1 MDRDQPKAPD
11 ETPETDPV
19 IVDASPGGVAVVLL
33 NRPQRHNAFND
44 RMIAALDDAFE
55 TLRGAD
61 HVRVVI
67 LRGAG
72 KSFSAGADLEW
83 MRSASHFTPEE
94 NEADALSLAHM
105 LAKLHHLPQLT
116 IAAVHG
122 AAMGGGAGL
131 VAACDVAV
139 ALKSASFRFS
149 EVRLGLTP
157 ATISPFVVQAIGPR
171 WARALFATGEGF
183 DGAFAEKIGLVQYA
197 VDDDAALEATLE
209 HLAKLV
215 FAAGPKALAES
226 KKLVDDVYGKP
237 IDGALAHLTAKRI
250 AGRRASAEG
259 KEGVAAFL
267 EKRKPS
273 WLAD

>member
-1 MDRDQPKAPD
+1 MSQDAPD
-11 ETPETDPV
+11 DTGDTEPV
-19 IVDASPGGVAVVLL
+19 LVDASPGGVAVVLL
-33 NRPQRHNAFND
+33 NRPRRHNAFND

-72 KSFSAGADLEW
+72 RSFSAGADLEW
-83 MRSASHFTPEE
+83 MRSAAHFTPEE
-94 NEADALSLAHM
+94 NEADALALAHM
-105 LAKLHHLPQLT
+105 LGKLHTLPQLT
-116 IAAVHG
+116 IAAVTG

-149 EVRLGLTP
+149 EVRLGLVP
-157 ATISPFVVQAIGPR
+157 ATIAPFVVQAIGPR

-197 VDDDAALEATLE
+197 VEDETELEATLE
-209 HLAKLV
+209 RLAKLA
-215 FAAGPKALAES
+215 FEAAPEALAES
-226 KKLVDDVYGKP
+226 KRLVDDIAGRP

-267 EKRKPS
+267 EKRKPG
-273 WLAD
+273 WVEE